1 MVTSSHLWP
10 QHLRRWLRCGTV
22 GVVGL
27 GRLFGDPSRVAT
39 SGAESKGRSMD
50 EYDVTL
56 HDGEQLEEIDLLA
69 ELMLLASA
77 ALTVTQAQIDAVL
90 GIHVSPAELTA

>member
-1 MVTSSHLWP
+1 
-10 QHLRRWLRCGTV
+10 
-22 GVVGL
+22 
-27 GRLFGDPSRVAT
+27 
-39 SGAESKGRSMD
+39 MD

-90 GIHVSPAELTA
+90 GIHVSPVELTA